1 MAAIPTP
8 TRRQCR
14 RVRTPTVIQMEAVE
28 CGAAALA
35 IVLSYYRRYVPLE
48 ELRVEAGVSRDGSNA
63 LNVLKVA
70 RTYGLE
76 ANGFKK
82 EPADLLDLP
91 LPMILFWNF
100 NHFVVLEGFDSRGA
114 FLNDPA
120 SGPRHITFQELDR
133 SFTGVVLTFAKTPA
147 FQPGGERRTLMNSLR
162 KRLKGQAAGL
172 AYVMLASFL
181 LVIPGIITPAFI
193 STFVDNILTKHLYS
207 WTLWLLVAI
216 LLTAVVDG
224 FLTWLQ
230 AYYLQRLQTRMALS
244 WSSSFLWHV
253 LSLPMEFYAQRF
265 SGEVGS
271 RVSLNDRVASLL
283 SGRLATAVMNGAMI
297 VFFLAIMFFYDVS
310 LTLLAILL
318 ALVNFAALSLVGR
331 IRKDTNAALLQDQGK
346 LLGTTLGG
354 FQMME
359 TLKSTGRESD
369 FFSRWA
375 GYQAKVVNGSQE
387 MGRATQVVSVLPSF
401 VSAIGNILILCL
413 GGLKVMNGTMT
424 LGMVMAF
431 QSLMGRFLGPVNSLV
446 SLGADLQEAEGDM
459 NRLEDVLYNKP
470 QEYVTALAPE
480 DAQGRVRLSGRL
492 EMRKVTF
499 GYSRLHP
506 ALIED
511 FDLVVEAGQRIALV
525 GATGSGK
532 STLSKLTCGL
542 YRPWSGEILF
552 DDRSRDEIPRPIL
565 TGSVAQVDQDIL
577 LFAGTIRENLTLWD
591 STIPDA
597 QLVAAARDAAIY
609 DAILTR
615 PGGFDGE
622 IEEGGANFSGGER
635 QRLEIARAL
644 VGNPSILVLDEAT
657 SSLDPVV
664 EKSIDQRLRAR
675 GCTCLIIAHRLST
688 IRDADL
694 IIVLHQGKVVQRGVH
709 EDLIQVDGYYRR
721 LIQAEPG
728 AVVA

>member
-1 MAAIPTP
+1 MPTLPAP
-8 TRRQCR
+8 TRRQRR

-35 IVLSYYRRYVPLE
+35 IVLGYFRRFVPLE
-48 ELRVEAGVSRDGSNA
+48 ELRVECGVSRDGSNA
-63 LNVLKVA
+63 LNVVKVA
-70 RTYGLE
+70 RSYGLD
-76 ANGFKK
+76 AQGLRR
-82 EPADLLDLP
+82 EPAELLDLP
-91 LPMILFWNF
+91 LPMVLFWNF
-100 NHFVVLEGFDSRGA
+100 NHFVVVEGFDARGA

-120 SGPRHITFQELDR
+120 SGPRHVPFEEFDR
-133 SFTGVVLTFAKTPA
+133 SFTGVVLTFQKTPQ
-147 FQPGGERRTLMNSLR
+147 FKPGGERRTLWNSLR
-162 KRLKGQAAGL
+162 KRLRGQGLGL

-181 LVIPGIITPAFI
+181 LVIPGLVTPAFI
-193 STFVDNILTKHLYS
+193 KTFVDDILTRELHS

-216 LLTAVVDG
+216 LLTALVDA
-224 FLTWLQ
+224 FVTWLQ
-230 AYYLQRLQTRMALS
+230 SYYLQRLQTRMALN
-244 WSSSFLWHV
+244 WSAGFLWHV

-283 SGRLATAVMNGAMI
+283 SGRLATAVMNATMI
-297 VFFLAIMFFYDVS
+297 VFYLAAMLFYDIE
-310 LTLLAILL
+310 LAVLAVGL
-318 ALVNFAALSLVGR
+318 ALVNFAALSLVSR
-331 IRKDTNAALLQDQGK
+331 IRKDTNVALQQDQGK

-359 TLKSTGRESD
+359 TLKATGRELD

-375 GYQAKVVNGSQE
+375 GYQSKVVNGSQE
-387 MGRATQVVSVLPSF
+387 MGRATQAVSVLPSF
-401 VSAIGNILILCL
+401 VSSLGNLLILCV
-413 GGLKVMNGTMT
+413 GGLRVMDGAMT

-431 QSLMGRFLGPVNSLV
+431 QSLMGRFVGPVNSLV
-446 SLGADLQEAEGDM
+446 SLGADLQEAEADM
-459 NRLEDVLYNKP
+459 NRLEDVLFNKP
-470 QEYVTALAPE
+470 QEYVNALSPE
-480 DAQGRVRLSGRL
+480 DAGGGLRLSGRVEL
-492 EMRKVTF
+492 RKVTF

-506 ALIED
+506 PLIQD
-511 FDLVVEAGQRIALV
+511 FDLVIEPGQRIALV

-552 DDRSRDEIPRPIL
+552 DGRSRDEIPRPIL
-565 TGSVAQVDQDIL
+565 TGSVAMVDQEIL

-591 STIPDA
+591 STVPHPQI
-597 QLVAAARDAAIY
+597 VAAARDAAIY
-609 DAILTR
+609 DAVLAR
-615 PGGFDGE
+615 PGAFDSE
-622 IEEGGANFSGGER
+622 VQQGGANFSGGER

-644 VGNPSILVLDEAT
+644 VGNPSVLVLDEAT

-688 IRDADL
+688 IRDADQIL
-694 IIVLHQGKVVQRGVH
+694 VLHDGKVVQRGTH
-709 EDLIQVDGYYRR
+709 EELIAREGYYRR